1 MFEQLVVTIAIISRL
16 SDSSLSDAFLQ
27 SQSAYIVPTVEE
39 SVAGDRDAFSWQ
51 IQPQFRVQAEP
62 PVPINHTDHGPQ
74 LHAKSAIVMDVDTQR
89 VLWQLNPDEQRS
101 IASLTKLMTALV
113 WFDHRPA
120 EGLEAVYTLTEK
132 ENTRDGKEL
141 NLPSGEKLRAFDLLR
156 SSIVGSD
163 NDTALALARSS
174 GLSDE
179 AFVASMNHKARSLG
193 MTRSVF
199 VDPTG
204 LRGDNIAT
212 VRDVAVLARHA
223 FFNPHIQE
231 PAQMK
236 EHLQETVD
244 SHLFTRVRTTN
255 RLLFDPS
262 VQIVGGKT
270 GYTRDAGY
278 CVALQVQEPNS
289 GRDIIVVVLGA
300 ESDFSRFTEAKQL
313 IDWTVAHYEW
323 PR

>member
-16 SDSSLSDAFLQ
+16 SDTSLSDAFLQ
-27 SQSAYIVPTVEE
+27 SQSEYIVPTVAE
-39 SVAGDRDAFSWQ
+39 SDTFSWQ
-51 IQPQFRVQAEP
+51 IQPQVRVEAEP
-62 PVPINHTDHGPQ
+62 PISINQSDHGPQ
-74 LHAKSAIVMDVDTQR
+74 LHADSAIVMDVETQR
-89 VLWQLNPDEQRS
+89 LLWQLNPDEPRS

-113 WFDHRPA
+113 WFDHQPA
-120 EGLEAVYTLTEK
+120 EGLDAVYTLTEK

-141 NLPSGEKLRAFDLLR
+141 NLPSGSTLRAFDLLR

-174 GLSDE
+174 GVTDE
-179 AFVASMNHKARSLG
+179 AFVARMNHKARSLG
-193 MTRSVF
+193 MEHSTF

-204 LRGDNIAT
+204 LRGENIAT

-223 FFNPHIQE
+223 FANPHIQE

-244 SHLFTRVRTTN
+244 SQIFTRVRTTN
-255 RLLFDPS
+255 RLLFDPT
-262 VQIVGGKT
+262 VQVVGGKT

-278 CVALQVQEPNS
+278 CVALQIREPDS

-300 ESDFSRFTEAKQL
+300 DSDIGRFTEAKKL

>member
-16 SDSSLSDAFLQ
+16 SDMSLSDAFLQ
-27 SQSAYIVPTVEE
+27 SQAEYIVPTVKE
-39 SVAGDRDAFSWQ
+39 RDAFSWH
-51 IQPQFRVQAEP
+51 IQPQIRMKSEP
-62 PVPINHTDHGPQ
+62 PIPINHTDHGPQ
-74 LHAKSAIVMDVDTQR
+74 VQATSAIVMDVDTQR
-89 VLWQLNPDEQRS
+89 ILWQLNPDEQRS

-113 WFDHRPA
+113 WFDHQPA
-120 EGLEAVYTLTEK
+120 EGLDAVYTLTEK
-132 ENTRDGKEL
+132 EHTRDGKEL
-141 NLPSGEKLRAFDLLR
+141 NLPSGETLRAFDLLR

-179 AFVASMNHKARSLG
+179 AFVARMNHKARALG
-193 MTRSVF
+193 MTHSAF

-204 LRGDNIAT
+204 LSGENSAT
-212 VRDVAVLARHA
+212 VHDVAVLARHA

-244 SHLFTRVRTTN
+244 SHIFTRVRTTN
-255 RLLFDPS
+255 RLLFDSS
-262 VQIVGGKT
+262 VQVMGGKT
-270 GYTRDAGY
+270 GYTHAAGY
-278 CVALQVQEPNS
+278 CVALQVREPNS
-289 GRDIIVVVLGA
+289 GRDMIVVVLGA
-300 ESDFSRFTEAKQL
+300 ESDSGRFTEAKKL